1 MLWEWRGIANL
12 AFIQLG
18 WVSRVDDG
26 VLQGRSM
33 GAKQGAG
40 WFWYWREVW
49 EKAFIVNS
57 CVSCVRGGK
66 QTHLS
71 PPISSKIHL
80 GRRTRSWEV
89 WDCQLGNLTAGK
101 GSGGGGSIM
110 GEPLSPDHVFD
121 FPMDEPVPHPAYD
134 FFAPGPLPG
143 YAGNS
148 NNNNGWIE
156 ADVPL
161 LGELGAKA
169 DEPMVVPV
177 DDEIAEPIVGM
188 EEQVIALVINMGED
202 IAMLFGDGNFS
213 DDDSE
218 GFDEEEGCYE

>member
-1 MLWEWRGIANL
+1 
-12 AFIQLG
+12 
-18 WVSRVDDG
+18 
-26 VLQGRSM
+26 
-33 GAKQGAG
+33 
-40 WFWYWREVW
+40 
-49 EKAFIVNS
+49 
-57 CVSCVRGGK
+57 
-66 QTHLS
+66 
-71 PPISSKIHL
+71 
-80 GRRTRSWEV
+80 
-89 WDCQLGNLTAGK
+89 
-101 GSGGGGSIM
+101 M

-134 FFAPGPLPG
+134 FFAPGPLAG

-148 NNNNGWIE
+148 NNNNGWIK

-161 LGELGAKA
+161 LGELGAEA

-188 EEQVIALVINMGED
+188 EEQVIAPVINMGED

-218 GFDEEEGCYE
+218 GFEDEEEV